1 MNLQT
6 AERLRRA
13 ARQAFADL
21 GWSATRV
28 EDIVGRAGLS
38 HGTFYT
44 YFENKAAVLADLVRT
59 SQAEVN
65 ALADLPWGQ
74 DEVRAELEM
83 AIGGFLDFYSRD
95 LDIMRTWLDAARD
108 EPALA
113 ELLLSSRAMF
123 VAHVVEHFE
132 TELEAVGRRDVPGLR
147 AVASALV
154 AMVEQSAYCW
164 LVLDEPY
171 QRDQA
176 VEALVVIWESAF
188 NALAAGEPAAH

>member
-13 ARQAFADL
+13 AR
-21 GWSATRV
+21 
-28 EDIVGRAGLS
+28 
-38 HGTFYT
+38 
-44 YFENKAAVLADLVRT
+44 
-59 SQAEVN
+59 
-65 ALADLPWGQ
+65 
-74 DEVRAELEM
+74 
-83 AIGGFLDFYSRD
+83 
-95 LDIMRTWLDAARD
+95 
-108 EPALA
+108 
-113 ELLLSSRAMF
+113 
-123 VAHVVEHFE
+123 
-132 TELEAVGRRDVPGLR
+132 LR

>member
-164 LVLDEPY
+164 LVLDEPF

>member
-1 MNLQT
+1 
-6 AERLRRA
+6 
-13 ARQAFADL
+13 
-21 GWSATRV
+21 
-28 EDIVGRAGLS
+28 
-38 HGTFYT
+38 
-44 YFENKAAVLADLVRT
+44 
-59 SQAEVN
+59 
-65 ALADLPWGQ
+65 
-74 DEVRAELEM
+74 
-83 AIGGFLDFYSRD
+83 
-95 LDIMRTWLDAARD
+95 
-108 EPALA
+108 
-113 ELLLSSRAMF
+113 MF

-188 NALAAGEPAAH
+188 KALAAGEPAAH